1 MSPQPTA
8 DRSPLP
14 LPEHAP
20 LAVPEGALGRARAFG
35 AVVDDATLAK
45 IGDFLG
51 RLLAMNERVN
61 LTAIR
66 DPADAWE
73 RHALD
78 ALTLAPHLAE
88 LRGATPKAE
97 VRVCDIGSGG
107 GVPALPLA
115 IALPSVRFTLV
126 ESIKKKAHFLAET
139 ARSMGLANVDV
150 RGVRAEDVARTE
162 RGRFDAVT
170 ARAVARIALLAPL
183 CAPLVR
189 RGGRLLLIKGERA
202 PEELE
207 EAARAL
213 RTSGL
218 RHEATHATPTGRIV
232 VLERER

>member
-1 MSPQPTA
+1 MSPQPAA
-8 DRSPLP
+8 DRSPLA
-14 LPEHAP
+14 LPAHAP
-20 LAVPEGALGRARAFG
+20 LAVPDDVLERSRALGAAIDG
-35 AVVDDATLAK
+35 PTLAR

-78 ALTLAPHLAE
+78 ALTLAPHLAA
-88 LRGATPKAE
+88 LPPGA
-97 VRVCDIGSGG
+97 RVCDIGSGG
-107 GVPALPLA
+107 GVPAVPLA

-126 ESIKKKAHFLAET
+126 ESIKKKAHFLGET
-139 ARSMGLANVDV
+139 ARAMGLANVDV
-150 RGVRAEDVARTE
+150 RAERAEEVARAE

-170 ARAVARIALLAPL
+170 ARAVARIAALAPL

-202 PEELE
+202 ADELD
-207 EAARAL
+207 EAARVL
-213 RTSGL
+213 RSSGL